1 MMLLSIL
8 LALVLCAT
16 GMARGGFTVD
26 ITWKEG
32 RMVSARIVPD
42 AGGKAVVRW
51 GDKRKSI
58 RFRAGKAVELK

>member
-1 MMLLSIL
+1 
-8 LALVLCAT
+8 
-16 GMARGGFTVD
+16 MARGGFTVD

>member
-8 LALVLCAT
+8 LALVLCGA

-42 AGGKAVVRW
+42 AGDR
-51 GDKRKSI
+51 
-58 RFRAGKAVELK
+58 